1 MRCTLEQVRSA
12 VADLYLLKEY
22 KSPKNALLA
31 ATRAHISH
39 DITEEKASLALAEAT
54 LLTSGPGELFK
65 AALKKA
71 EVAADQTQGPQLQFH
86 LLQLQGYAAVMRR
99 QPLKALHFAK
109 ESKMLAEN
117 LVSEISKPSEAE
129 SLNSLD
135 WLEHLAQSYS
145 LISVSAGLC
154 GEVEDSRGAAQKL
167 VQLGREAKQ
176 FHLEAYGE
184 ILLATQALARC
195 ELPLSDTT
203 SLKHLHHLQLSRRCK
218 DIYEAYA
225 AANMAWQIMRSDS
238 SERFVSLR
246 SAALLRISQ
255 ALGFKGQVHEAQK
268 LLQEELRQAR
278 LYRHRGLEAGI
289 LIAWASIDQVEALQR
304 LRMLGSDGERG
315 QMEVAFRST
324 TSSNQIWQDDVDL
337 SAWDTATSYLQNALT
352 LARAHQDFIS
362 EVTALQRL
370 TQLHLKIGL
379 QPPRSTLRSRA
390 LADLGRAVE
399 ESLELQGVTPL
410 SKALEEMEESG
421 YQVDELLSA
430 SDIKQAVSAILSAEW
445 WSRST
450 EVPAILVATQEG
462 ATNGIKA
469 PQLSM
474 VEVAREKLYC
484 DVRVAGVQYGPRYRQ
499 VQGFIPPG
507 RSLTSA
513 KPVVVGV
520 LRSSSEAE
528 EWESR
533 SWDWAPP
540 LVDAAAHSAFLFGQK
555 KMVPT
560 GATRPKRV
568 NLVIENASTR
578 CLAWCICWLMAG
590 SKSHSSIVPAL

>member
-1 MRCTLEQVRSA
+1 M
-12 VADLYLLKEY
+12 LLF
-22 KSPKNALLA
+22 
-31 ATRAHISH
+31 
-39 DITEEKASLALAEAT
+39 
-54 LLTSGPGELFK
+54 TS
-65 AALKKA
+65 
-71 EVAADQTQGPQLQFH
+71 GPQLQFH

-109 ESKMLAEN
+109 ESRMLAEN

-129 SLNSLD
+129 SFNSLD

-154 GEVEDSRGAAQKL
+154 GEVEESRGAAQKL
-167 VQLGREAKQ
+167 MQLGREAKQ

-203 SLKHLHHLQLSRRCK
+203 SLKHLHHLQLLRRCK
-218 DIYEAYA
+218 DIDEAYA

-255 ALGFKGQVHEAQK
+255 ALRFKGQVPEAQK

-278 LYRHRGLEAGI
+278 LYRHRGLEAGT

-362 EVTALQRL
+362 EVTILIPNNQL
-370 TQLHLKIGL
+370 EKTQHS
-379 QPPRSTLRSRA
+379 PRGSCMNF
-390 LADLGRAVE
+390 
-399 ESLELQGVTPL
+399 PL
-410 SKALEEMEESG
+410 VGGDCFAAF
-421 YQVDELLSA
+421 D
-430 SDIKQAVSAILSAEW
+430 
-445 WSRST
+445 T
-450 EVPAILVATQEG
+450 T
-462 ATNGIKA
+462 A
-469 PQLSM
+469 P
-474 VEVAREKLYC
+474 EN
-484 DVRVAGVQYGPRYRQ
+484 RVA
-499 VQGFIPPG
+499 
-507 RSLTSA
+507 A
-513 KPVVVGV
+513 
-520 LRSSSEAE
+520 SSSG
-528 EWESR
+528 
-533 SWDWAPP
+533 SWYLMQPT
-540 LVDAAAHSAFLFGQK
+540 FLLRK
-555 KMVPT
+555 AM
-560 GATRPKRV
+560 
-568 NLVIENASTR
+568 
-578 CLAWCICWLMAG
+578 
-590 SKSHSSIVPAL
+590 